1 MKWVYVIPWLGLL
14 ISGDVIKVM
23 VELIHVFSL
32 FVDGL
37 FFFKKIDT
45 IFIRNIKGCKK
56 NCKKVLKI
64 FF

>member
-1 MKWVYVIPWLGLL
+1 
-14 ISGDVIKVM
+14 M
-23 VELIHVFSL
+23 VELIRVFSL